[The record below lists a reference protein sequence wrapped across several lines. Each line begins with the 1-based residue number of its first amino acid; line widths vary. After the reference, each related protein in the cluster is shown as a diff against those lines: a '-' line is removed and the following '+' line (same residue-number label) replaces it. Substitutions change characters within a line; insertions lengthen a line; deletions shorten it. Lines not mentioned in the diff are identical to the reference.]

1 MLLSLD
7 YRCIPSKDS
16 NYTNMKDATSIVNR
30 PSRVESWRIKA
41 QEQQKWTRV
50 LAFASLSTS
59 YKTIESSN
67 VVVNHHP
74 AWFHPFLGLLTAKTF
89 QSLQISTT
97 FRKAS
102 WTTFLQHCWS
112 NISHHPGISSQSLG
126 AQINLILL
134 PLSPIY
140 LSWLIND

>member
-74 AWFHPFLGLLTAKTF
+74 A
-89 QSLQISTT
+89 
-97 FRKAS
+97 
-102 WTTFLQHCWS
+102 
-112 NISHHPGISSQSLG
+112 
-126 AQINLILL
+126 
-134 PLSPIY
+134 
-140 LSWLIND
+140 